1 MENFWGEILVG
12 FVFIF
17 FTGFAKVLYDKFNRL
32 EKTIDIETKELHTR
46 VTNLSTTST
55 EHSQKIMFLEKEMQS
70 HTNTTNRIFEM
81 LDAIQEAITNIE
93 KLLAKNQIQ

>member
-1 MENFWGEILVG
+1 MAEVWSEVLVG

-32 EKTIDIETKELHTR
+32 EKDLDIETKELHDR
-46 VTNLSTTST
+46 VTKLSTTST
-55 EHSQKIMFLEKEMQS
+55 ENTQKIMFLEKEMQS

-93 KLLAKNQIQ
+93 KLLAKNQIN